1 MFRKLFLTYFLLTH
15 VFVLIL
21 QNTLNIEGYFL
32 SRHEINNSLT
42 DFLIALI
49 LFITFYFFGNIIA
62 NFLKKEFRINKQ
74 RKNFITKLNFKVIR
88 LILFFVCIP
97 NTIYF
102 LIRYWFQDINR
113 FEASSFD
120 NLNIY
125 ILSVITPMLLGLFLL
140 VSKKNYKIIFSL
152 LLINAFFTLLT
163 GYRSGFV
170 GILLYIILLNTYI
183 NFLKFNL
190 KNTLFIGSI
199 IITLVIF
206 GASRNVGTQNEI
218 TYLDILQASVLRV
231 SSPEL
236 FLIMKN
242 HVDRNDYSFF
252 QTNLKESLTINIP
265 KSLYTNKPLSTSEI
279 ISTEVYGN
287 YLYRLGIIRKVY
299 GGVAFGILSEG
310 YYNLGIIGV
319 IIYGFLTGLI
329 LFLFDSIN
337 IMKSR
342 LNFLIVKALFI
353 NILFLVESPQLAI
366 NAFIQNLTLSSL
378 IFILISKYRRF

>member
-1 MFRKLFLTYFLLTH
+1 
-15 VFVLIL
+15 
-21 QNTLNIEGYFL
+21 
-32 SRHEINNSLT
+32 
-42 DFLIALI
+42 
-49 LFITFYFFGNIIA
+49 
-62 NFLKKEFRINKQ
+62 
-74 RKNFITKLNFKVIR
+74 
-88 LILFFVCIP
+88 
-97 NTIYF
+97 

-140 VSKKNYKIIFSL
+140 VSKKNYKIIFYL
-152 LLINAFFTLLT
+152 LLINAFFTLLS

-183 NFLKFNL
+183 NFFKFNL

-310 YYNLGIIGV
+310 YYNLGITGV

>member
-21 QNTLNIEGYFL
+21 QNTLSIEGYFL

-42 DFLIALI
+42 DFLIVLI

-140 VSKKNYKIIFSL
+140 VSKKNYKIIFYL
-152 LLINAFFTLLT
+152 LLINAFFTLLS

-183 NFLKFNL
+183 NFFKFNL
-190 KNTLFIGSI
+190 KNTLLIGSI

-310 YYNLGIIGV
+310 YYNLGITGV

>member
-102 LIRYWFQDINR
+102 LIRYWFQGINR

>member
-1 MFRKLFLTYFLLTH
+1 
-15 VFVLIL
+15 
-21 QNTLNIEGYFL
+21 
-32 SRHEINNSLT
+32 
-42 DFLIALI
+42 
-49 LFITFYFFGNIIA
+49 
-62 NFLKKEFRINKQ
+62 
-74 RKNFITKLNFKVIR
+74 
-88 LILFFVCIP
+88 
-97 NTIYF
+97 
-102 LIRYWFQDINR
+102 
-113 FEASSFD
+113 
-120 NLNIY
+120 
-125 ILSVITPMLLGLFLL
+125 
-140 VSKKNYKIIFSL
+140 
-152 LLINAFFTLLT
+152 
-163 GYRSGFV
+163 
-170 GILLYIILLNTYI
+170 
-183 NFLKFNL
+183 
-190 KNTLFIGSI
+190 
-199 IITLVIF
+199 
-206 GASRNVGTQNEI
+206 
-218 TYLDILQASVLRV
+218 
-231 SSPEL
+231 
-236 FLIMKN
+236 MKN

-310 YYNLGIIGV
+310 YYNLGITGV